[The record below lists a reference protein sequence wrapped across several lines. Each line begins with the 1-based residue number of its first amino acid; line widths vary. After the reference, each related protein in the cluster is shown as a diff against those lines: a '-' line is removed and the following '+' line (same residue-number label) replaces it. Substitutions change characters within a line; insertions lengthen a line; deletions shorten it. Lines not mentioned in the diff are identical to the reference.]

1 LSGQII
7 ETRIKTGVFENEI
20 IQVAAAERRRLEKV
34 SCVGQKQEAA
44 ALDKSPPDRKYR
56 CIMQFAAREEG
67 MARERT
73 KTRSRRA
80 PGPDPFALI
89 PCSNRTSA
97 SSSTHDGDG
106 PGNENHKR
114 RTVRGSKKI
123 VHGLRDAR
131 ASDLAN
137 CCQAVGTFIPGAVV
151 CPVSMGR
158 FTAGSHQLQLAGKM
172 ESI

>member
-67 MARERT
+67 RARERT

-114 RTVRGSKKI
+114 RTVRGSKI
-123 VHGLRDAR
+123 LFMAYATHALATWRIAAR
-131 ASDLAN
+131 PWEHSSPGRWSVPFPWAASPREATS
-137 CCQAVGTFIPGAVV
+137 C
-151 CPVSMGR
+151 S
-158 FTAGSHQLQLAGKM
+158 
-172 ESI
+172 